1 LYAYRYPR
9 CRHGVVFRLTPA
21 APYPD
26 GVEDILQAIVLG
38 IVQGLTEFLPISS
51 SGHLIIAR
59 ELFGWDFEDDLTF
72 DVALHTG
79 TLLAVLVYFRQ
90 EWRMMLRGAV
100 HLLPWQRRER
110 SVGDVYDSHLFLVLI
125 VGTIPI
131 GVVGVL
137 LDSWAE
143 DELREAAVVG
153 FALIFGGFFLLFAEW
168 FGRRTRSIEDAGLRD
183 SLIVGGAQALSL
195 IPGISRSGATIT
207 AGLFD
212 NFDRP
217 DAARFSFLLAAPAI
231 GGAGLFKLG
240 DALTGGLDTADLP
253 AIIAGTISSAVVGW
267 FTIRLL
273 LRYVQTRTYL
283 PFVIYRFAVGIF
295 TLIFLVSW

>member
-1 LYAYRYPR
+1 
-9 CRHGVVFRLTPA
+9 
-21 APYPD
+21 
-26 GVEDILQAIVLG
+26 
-38 IVQGLTEFLPISS
+38 
-51 SGHLIIAR
+51 
-59 ELFGWDFEDDLTF
+59 
-72 DVALHTG
+72 
-79 TLLAVLVYFRQ
+79 
-90 EWRMMLRGAV
+90 MMLRGAV
-100 HLLPWQRRER
+100 NLLPGRRGER
-110 SVGDVYDSHLFLVLI
+110 AASDVYDAHLFLVLI
-125 VGTIPI
+125 IGTIPI
-131 GVVGVL
+131 AIVGVL

-153 FALIFGGFFLLFAEW
+153 FTLIFGGFFLLFAEW
-168 FGRRTRSIEDAGLRD
+168 LGRRTRSIEDAGLRD

-212 NFDRP
+212 DFDRP

-240 DALTGGLDTADLP
+240 DAATGGVSSADLP
-253 AIIAGTISSAVVGW
+253 AIIAGTITSAVVGW
-267 FTIRLL
+267 LAIRLL

-295 TLIFLVSW
+295 TLLFLVSW